1 MAGIVLL
8 LHGWTMRGAVFDD
21 LRGRLPGLEVLA
33 PDLPG
38 HGALAHLPPSRE
50 AGADRV
56 AEVLGDREKVIL
68 VGWSMGAGV
77 AWRYIARHGTGRLAA
92 LVTVDMSPRMVSRS
106 DWPHGLL
113 AQGEADVRASTRRFA
128 EDWEGGARAV
138 AATMFGCREGAEDFT
153 RDEALAQVL
162 ANDPETMRRAWA
174 DLLAMDERAL
184 VPEIGIPWIACR
196 GAKSRVYPASAT
208 RWLVETAPRAEERV
222 FCGSGHSP
230 HLEEP
235 EAFAEMLRELAG
247 RV

>member
-1 MAGIVLL
+1 MTRTVLL

-21 LRGRLPGLEVLA
+21 LRARLPGFEVLT

-38 HGALAHLPPSRE
+38 HGALSHLTPSRE
-50 AGADRV
+50 AGAERV
-56 AEVLGDREKVIL
+56 AEVLGEREEVIL

-92 LVTVDMSPRMVSRS
+92 LVTVDMSPRMVNRI
-106 DWPHGLL
+106 DWPHGLI
-113 AQGEADVRASTRRFA
+113 AQGEEEVRASTRRFT

-138 AATMFGCREGAEDFT
+138 AATMFGSREGAEGFT
-153 RDEALAQVL
+153 RAEALEQVL

-174 DLLAMDERAL
+174 DLLTMDERAL
-184 VPEIGIPWIACR
+184 VPEIGVPWVACR

-208 RWLVETAPRAEERV
+208 RWLVETAPNAQERV

-235 EAFAEMLRELAG
+235 EAFAAMLQGLAG